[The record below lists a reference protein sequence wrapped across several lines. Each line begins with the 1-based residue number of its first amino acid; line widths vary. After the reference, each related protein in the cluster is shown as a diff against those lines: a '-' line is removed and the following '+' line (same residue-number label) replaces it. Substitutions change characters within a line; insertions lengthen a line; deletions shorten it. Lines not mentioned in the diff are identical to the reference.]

1 MTAAQ
6 VIIFM
11 LFIFGAIGS
20 FIGSAALF
28 YKQGKCDGLKRQSID
43 ICPAIIL
50 MIFGIFGEFIALHM
64 FITQFCK

>member
-1 MTAAQ
+1 
-6 VIIFM
+6 M
-11 LFIFGAIGS
+11 LAIFGAIGS

-28 YKQGKCDGLKRQSID
+28 YKQGKCDGLNRQSID

-50 MIFGIFGEFIALHM
+50 MIFGIFGEFIALHL